1 MQKYIDEKCL
11 YCSSFFCFLTLH
23 AGTGG
28 IHRFL
33 GFLIMLV
40 FQSRI
45 SNQLFA
51 VNARNSLKS
60 LAVSSDSEPE
70 VEPFITQTKAALV
83 AVLQELSENNLNLH
97 LRVQKTSKQL
107 TISIFTPRIFRR
119 TCLFTNKEDS
129 GRGITTVPDNE
140 IQSRNEARIPRNP
153 KRSTTCLHGVYTR
166 VWDDWLKNGTP
177 YHDSNTFVEPQNF
190 KDAVQFQTF
199 VLAVEIDEPTTKKIR
214 ECGAKETQL
223 GLILVIIVS
232 C

>member
-60 LAVSSDSEPE
+60 LAVSSDSESE
-70 VEPFITQTKAALV
+70 VEPFITQTKASSV
-83 AVLQELSENNLNLH
+83 AVLQLGFRKTILNLH
-97 LRVQKTSKQL
+97 LRVQTKSKQF
-107 TISIFTPRIFRR
+107 TISIFAPTILRP
-119 TCLFTNKEDS
+119 TCMFTDKEDS
-129 GRGITTVPDNE
+129 GRGITTRKF
-140 IQSRNEARIPRNP
+140 SRGMKQEYHKTRRGQ
-153 KRSTTCLHGVYTR
+153 LHVFMEYA
-166 VWDDWLKNGTP
+166 
-177 YHDSNTFVEPQNF
+177 S
-190 KDAVQFQTF
+190 
-199 VLAVEIDEPTTKKIR
+199 
-214 ECGAKETQL
+214 L
-223 GLILVIIVS
+223 G
-232 C
+232 